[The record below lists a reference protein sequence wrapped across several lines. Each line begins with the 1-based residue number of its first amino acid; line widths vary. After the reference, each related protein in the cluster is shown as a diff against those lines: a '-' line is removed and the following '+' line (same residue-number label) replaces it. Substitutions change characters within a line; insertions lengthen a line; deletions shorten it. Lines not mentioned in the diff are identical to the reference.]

1 MAMNVRPGVMCVTG
15 DIMADTRTTGENEKW
30 Y

>member
-1 MAMNVRPGVMCVTG
+1 MAVNARPGVMWAAG
-15 DIMADTRTTGENEKW
+15 DIMADTRTIEVTGKW